1 MSDQHGYYLEDL
13 SVGQSAQMSRVVT
26 EETISKFAEISG
38 DTNPVHLDEDYAKT
52 TLFKGRIAHGMLAA
66 SYISAIFG
74 TQLPGPGAIFVSESL
89 RFKAPVRIGDEVVAS
104 VTIRDINMEKRRVTF
119 DCACTVNG
127 KVVMDGEALIMV
139 DRRAD

>member
-13 SVGQSAQMSRVVT
+13 SIGQSAQMSRVVT
-26 EETISKFAEISG
+26 EETINKFAEISG

-66 SYISAIFG
+66 SYVSAVFG

-119 DCACTVNG
+119 DCACTVND

-139 DRRAD
+139 DRRTD

>member
-38 DTNPVHLDEDYAKT
+38 DTNPVHLNEDYAKT